1 MNPIR
6 ELRVRA
12 GITQAVLARAAGTSQ
27 PTIAAYEAG
36 RKSPSVNTV
45 RRLARSVGL
54 EARVEY
60 HPPLTREE
68 RRSIALHQAIAQ
80 RLIEDP
86 ERVLAQARQ
95 NLTRMGARVTGPS
108 QILEEW
114 RVVLDRPLSA
124 LLPLLTDPTPWAR
137 ELRQLTPFAGVL
149 SARERAVAYGA
160 FAEAERRA
168 S

>member
-1 MNPIR
+1 MNAIR
-6 ELRVRA
+6 ALRVRA

-36 RKSPSVNTV
+36 RKSPSVSTV
-45 RRLARSVGL
+45 ERLARSVGL
-54 EARVEY
+54 ETRVEY

-68 RRSIALHQAIAQ
+68 RRSIVLHHSIAQ
-80 RLIEDP
+80 HLFDFP
-86 ERVLAQARQ
+86 ECVLVQARE
-95 NLTRMGARVTGPS
+95 NLNRMAARVAGPS

-124 LLPLLTDPTPWAR
+124 LLPLLTDPAPWVR

-149 SARERAVAYGA
+149 SARERALAYRA